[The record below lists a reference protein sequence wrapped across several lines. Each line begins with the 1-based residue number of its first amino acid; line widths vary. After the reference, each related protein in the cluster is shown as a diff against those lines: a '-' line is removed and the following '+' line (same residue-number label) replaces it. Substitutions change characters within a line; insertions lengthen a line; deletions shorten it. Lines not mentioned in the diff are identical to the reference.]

1 MYRVVAGIALDEQH
15 PGYKHIVF
23 HPHPGGGL
31 TFAKASVDSMYGRV
45 AAGWEL
51 TSGKM
56 ILNIEVPPNTMAT
69 VVLPDSMLQTV
80 SVGGQA
86 LAQSAD
92 VKNARQLDKTVQFDV
107 GSGTY
112 TFETTLQERQ

>member
-23 HPHPGGGL
+23 HPQPGGGL
-31 TFAKASVDSMYGRV
+31 TFAKASVESMYGRV

-56 ILNIEVPPNTMAT
+56 TLNIEVPTNTMAT
-69 VVLPDSMLQTV
+69 VVLPDSTLQGV
-80 SVGGQA
+80 SIAGQA

-92 VKNARQLDKTVQFDV
+92 VKNARQLGKAVQFDV

-112 TFETTLQERQ
+112 TFETAVQERK